1 VSPFS
6 KPHYVSHRTGDH
18 TSLVAL
24 VEKRF
29 LATGRGKHHPAL
41 TLRDASADTLED
53 LFDFEH
59 APSLDATI
67 PTARPSSSAGEGCHR
82 GAPGRF
88 GAPGSPTPIS
98 GGAPG
103 AVPRRGVAARRAQRT
118 YDLSTCA
125 RLRHADDGVNAR

>member
-6 KPHYVSHRTGDH
+6 KPHYVFAEDGRPHVAGRAGREALLGD
-18 TSLVAL
+18 
-24 VEKRF
+24 
-29 LATGRGKHHPAL
+29 GGKHNSAL

-53 LFDFEH
+53 LFDFDH

-67 PTARPSSSAGEGCHR
+67 PTAPQLGGRGLPPRSSGSLRSTGEPH
-82 GAPGRF
+82 
-88 GAPGSPTPIS
+88 TDS

-125 RLRHADDGVNAR
+125 RLQRADDGVNAR